1 MTNKQIID
9 AQKILRS
16 LEGTPTKFYREDG
29 EAFWQVTYDNDTYN
43 ALLNIIVAVSRIPI
57 KETYIR
63 ESYVRDT
70 AYESVVDYH
79 RDKI

>member
-9 AQKILRS
+9 AQKILRK

-29 EAFWQVTYDNDTYN
+29 EPFWQVTYDDATYRD
-43 ALLNIIVAVSRIPI
+43 LLNVLVAVSHTPI
-57 KETYIR
+57 KETV
-63 ESYVRDT
+63 SSFVRDT
-70 AYESVVDYH
+70 AYESVIDYH